1 MALADNTR
9 QRRHNAGDRSIESQA
24 TELCILWLCWAQE
37 QEWFK
42 RLPEGYRRF
51 DLQRMVLLLKNEQT
65 GRIEKVKADLH
76 IHFPPRSCT
85 GNGSMAASIGLALTQ
100 VMRGLPFTHVIG
112 ALGEFGLSGE
122 LLPVWPAPEIEWIGS
137 NMAHA
142 FFYAAP
148 PENEE
153 NLEPTPGEEGMEFR
167 GFSHMDKMLQYAYKW
182 DRQS

>member
-9 QRRHNAGDRSIESQA
+9 QRRQNAVESA
-24 TELCILWLCWAQE
+24 AEMCIVWLGLVQE

-51 DLQRMVLLLKNEQT
+51 DLQRRLLLLEDEGT
-65 GRIEKVKADLH
+65 GKVKKVKADLH
-76 IHFPPRSCT
+76 IHFPPRSFT

-100 VMRGLPFTHVIG
+100 VMRGLPFSRVIG
-112 ALGEFGLSGE
+112 ASGEFSLSGA
-122 LLPVWPAPEIEWIGS
+122 LLPIVPTPQIEQIGP
-137 NMAHA
+137 NIMHA

-167 GFSHMDKMLQYAYKW
+167 GFLHMDKMLQYAYKW